1 MVLTPYS
8 SVSATF
14 SWHGTF
20 RAVARRNHRGLMK
33 RILTAIIVVL
43 AMAACGA
50 PAVSPTPPGTGIQ
63 GVVQAGPT
71 CPVERINSPC
81 PPRPLA
87 ATVVVRDAGGHEVA
101 RTHSG
106 ADGRFKVDV
115 APGSYTVVGL
125 NIGSSMLPRP
135 IATTATVTS
144 GSYVTVNVE
153 YDSGIR

>member
-1 MVLTPYS
+1 M
-8 SVSATF
+8 
-14 SWHGTF
+14 
-20 RAVARRNHRGLMK
+20 
-33 RILTAIIVVL
+33 IVTL
-43 AMAACGA
+43 ALAACGA
-50 PAVSPTPPGTGIQ
+50 PAVSPTPSPGTGIQ

-87 ATVVVRDAGGHEVA
+87 ATVVVRDAAGHEVA

-106 ADGRFKVDV
+106 ADGHFKVDV
-115 APGSYTVVGL
+115 GPGTYTVVGL

-135 IATTATVTS
+135 IPTTVTVTS
-144 GSYVTVNVE
+144 GSYATVNVE

>member
-1 MVLTPYS
+1 M
-8 SVSATF
+8 
-14 SWHGTF
+14 
-20 RAVARRNHRGLMK
+20 MK
-33 RILTAIIVVL
+33 RIFAAVTVTLV
-43 AMAACGA
+43 MAACG
-50 PAVSPTPPGTGIQ
+50 PAASPPIPSGTGIQ
-63 GVVQAGPT
+63 GVVESGPT

-87 ATVVVRDAGGHEVA
+87 ATIVVRDAAGHEVA

-106 ADGRFKVDV
+106 ADGLFRVDV
-115 APGSYTVVGL
+115 APGTYTIVGL

-135 IATTATVTS
+135 IPTMATVTS

>member
-1 MVLTPYS
+1 
-8 SVSATF
+8 
-14 SWHGTF
+14 
-20 RAVARRNHRGLMK
+20 MK
-33 RILTAIIVVL
+33 RIFAAIIVML
-43 AMAACGA
+43 AMAACGT
-50 PAVSPTPPGTGIQ
+50 PAVTPPAPGTGIQ

-87 ATVVVRDAGGHEVA
+87 ATVVVRDAAGHEVA
-101 RTHSG
+101 RTQSG
-106 ADGRFKVDV
+106 ADGHFKVDV
-115 APGSYTVVGL
+115 PPGTYTVVGL

-135 IATTATVTS
+135 IPTTVTVTS

>member
-1 MVLTPYS
+1 MT
-8 SVSATF
+8 
-14 SWHGTF
+14 
-20 RAVARRNHRGLMK
+20 
-33 RILTAIIVVL
+33 RILASILVTL
-43 AMAACGA
+43 AVAACGT
-50 PAVSPTPPGTGIQ
+50 PAASPTPSGSGIQ

-87 ATVVVRDAGGHEVA
+87 ATIVVRDASGREVA

-106 ADGRFKVDV
+106 ADGHFKVDV
-115 APGSYTVVGL
+115 APGTYTVVGL

-135 IATTATVTS
+135 IPTTATVTS
-144 GSYVTVNVE
+144 GSYTAITVE